1 MSAAARAKRNRP
13 HGAATVAESSSLL
26 SRKEENVQLHDEADL
41 VNFRTDAYSRFV
53 SNQDLL
59 ENVTLKPFHT
69 LVIAPPSSFPLHS
82 KKKYP
87 DSASDDDVLKALQ
100 ELKPEE
106 LFFGDLRLMKAK
118 LLLSLKELDSAEKEL
133 EELSPRVVFSEKY
146 TFQAEAIEKLAALQ
160 RSCNDVEALDTLGKV
175 LEETLAQYKEKF
187 SGTLEVQQ
195 EPYKKFS
202 VPVSELAPDLEVK
215 QAPPLYNPRLI
226 MSFIDMNGAT
236 DNSSLGGQAYNENAN
251 MLLDSDKL
259 AGQLPF
265 MTNGMHE
272 NDDFS
277 MMIDADLKSGGQ
289 TTSNHPSAPASASYS
304 GATPYN
310 GQNYNAESS
319 SSYNHGEFA
328 NEIKGASSMSG
339 PGDARNT
346 SEVNGGD
353 QDVNMDELNQFLA
366 EPNDNDAMVDMD
378 ALMNFDQD
386 NDNGE
391 GLMGDD
397 EFNVNFLSQMDND
410 R

>member
-13 HGAATVAESSSLL
+13 HGAAAVAEPNSLL

-106 LFFGDLRLMKAK
+106 VFFGDLRLMKAK
-118 LLLSLKELDSAEKEL
+118 LLLSLKELHSAEKEL
-133 EELSPRVVFSEKY
+133 EELSPKVVFSEKY
-146 TFQAEAIEKLAALQ
+146 LFQAEAIEKLAALQ
-160 RSCNDVEALDTLGKV
+160 RSCNDVEALDKLGKA
-175 LEETLAQYKEKF
+175 LEETLVQYRQKF
-187 SGTLEVQQ
+187 SGTFEVQQ

-202 VPVSELAPDLEVK
+202 VPVSELAPDLEVR

-226 MSFIDMNGAT
+226 MSFIDMNGAA
-236 DNSSLGGQAYNENAN
+236 DNSGLGGPAYNENGDL
-251 MLLDSDKL
+251 LLDADKL

-265 MTNGMHE
+265 MTNGM

-277 MMIDADLKSGGQ
+277 MMIDTDPKSGGQ
-289 TTSNHPSAPASASYS
+289 TASNHPSVPASTSYP

-319 SSYNHGEFA
+319 TSYNHGEFEA
-328 NEIKGASSMSG
+328 KRASSAVSG
-339 PGDARNT
+339 PRDARNT
-346 SEVNGGD
+346 EVNGGD

-391 GLMGDD
+391 GLMRDD